1 MAAGGKGKPRPLADD
16 RGFLYRPEKTAP
28 RHLQMGP
35 RLPGRACGCPVPPQ
49 GRGGG
54 PAKRSCADGFAGAP
68 AVARCSGSA
77 AIVTGATGTVATD
90 AGKKHGGNNGVVRT
104 KNTRKAR
111 KAGSITGTGN
121 GSTGNGA
128 AGA

>member
-1 MAAGGKGKPRPLADD
+1 M
-16 RGFLYRPEKTAP
+16 
-28 RHLQMGP
+28 
-35 RLPGRACGCPVPPQ
+35 
-49 GRGGG
+49 
-54 PAKRSCADGFAGAP
+54 KRSCADGFAGGP

-77 AIVTGATGTVATD
+77 VIVTGATGIAVSAAD
-90 AGKKHGGNNGVVRT
+90 EKPGGNNGVVRT

-111 KAGSITGTGN
+111 KDGSITGTGN